1 MLPPSPPPGSAL
13 LFPAARGRRRV
24 IPFSDGATLGVGE
37 RRRPLTADPT
47 HAEKVARDDAHLRS
61 LGIKPELR
69 RTLGFLSNFA
79 VAFSY
84 ISVSTGTFTNQA
96 VAFGVGGPAI
106 FWAWPLVI
114 LGQTFVAL
122 NFAELSSHFPVA
134 GSIYQWSKR
143 LSNKTLG
150 WFTGWI
156 YFWAGVVTVTAVAA
170 TVPLVL
176 STIQGWDL
184 ASPSPIGFLNMW
196 QFVGLAALLTTT
208 LINIEGVR
216 LLALLN
222 NIGVA
227 AEILGMVVFA
237 LVLLIFANHQS
248 PAILFDTSY
257 TKDLAGGNYFAVF
270 LVGMF
275 MALFVV
281 YGFDTAGTFGEET
294 VDASRQAPRGVLSA
308 IWLSGIVGA
317 VFLLAVTLSFR
328 DIHKVIETGQAAG
341 FPIADTIKENLTFNL
356 GFGTLGDLYLFMIL
370 VAVYVCTLAIQ
381 GATTRLMFSMGRD
394 RRLPFGAAWGS
405 VNPTFRTPANAAIA
419 VGVLGA
425 LPLILMGATASIYLA
440 IAATG
445 MIYLSYILCNLGV
458 LIARTK
464 GWPHR
469 GAWFSLGSW
478 GTIINILAL
487 VWGTAMVI
495 NIGIWT
501 SPIFGDFGNE
511 LRNLWSNPFINTFL
525 AFGTNADGKPNILTG
540 LPAWPVFETLV
551 GLVVIVGLIYYLVA
565 QRGREDRVEPD
576 VATGEA
582 VIA

>member
-1 MLPPSPPPGSAL
+1 METSQ
-13 LFPAARGRRRV
+13 
-24 IPFSDGATLGVGE
+24 GE
-37 RRRPLTADPT
+37 QI
-47 HAEKVARDDAHLRS
+47 ERDDAHLRS

-122 NFAELSSHFPVA
+122 NFAELASHFPVA

-176 STIQGWDL
+176 STIMGFDL
-184 ASPSPIGFLNMW
+184 ASNSPIPGLDMW
-196 QFVGLAALLTTT
+196 QFVGLTALLTTT

-216 LLALLN
+216 LLALIN
-222 NIGVA
+222 NIGVV

-237 LVLLIFANHQS
+237 LVLLIFAHHQS

-257 TKDLAGGNYFAVF
+257 TANQAQGYLPIF

-294 VDASRQAPRGVLSA
+294 VDAGRQAPRGVLSA
-308 IWLSGIVGA
+308 IWLSGLVGA
-317 VFLLAVTLSFR
+317 IFLLAVTLSFQ
-328 DIHKVIETGQAAG
+328 DVGAAVSEGQAFG
-341 FPIADTIKENLTFNL
+341 FPIATTIKQNLTFSF
-356 GFGTLGDLYLFMIL
+356 GFATLGDLYLVLIL

-381 GATTRLMFSMGRD
+381 GATVRLMFSMGRD
-394 RRLPFGAAWGS
+394 RRLPFGGLWGHVS
-405 VNPTFRTPANAAIA
+405 PMFRTPANAAVA
-419 VGVLGA
+419 VGILGA
-425 LPLILMGATASIYLA
+425 VPLLVMGALASIYLA

-445 MIYLSYILCNLGV
+445 MIYISYFLCNLGV
-458 LIARTK
+458 FVARQK
-464 GWPHR
+464 GWPHKE
-469 GAWFSLGSW
+469 AWFSLKGW
-478 GTIINILAL
+478 GTVINFVAL
-487 VWGTAMVI
+487 VWGGLMVI

-501 SPIFGDFGNE
+501 SPIFGVFGND
-511 LRNLWSNPFINTFL
+511 LRNTWSNPFINTFL
-525 AFGTNADGKPNILTG
+525 AFGKNADGTANVLSG

-551 GLVVIVGLIYYLVA
+551 GAVVVIGAVYYLLV
-565 QRGREDRVEPD
+565 QRGREDRVEAD
-576 VATGEA
+576 LATGEA
-582 VIA
+582 MIA

>member
-1 MLPPSPPPGSAL
+1 MSGPDSSASEV
-13 LFPAARGRRRV
+13 A
-24 IPFSDGATLGVGE
+24 
-37 RRRPLTADPT
+37 
-47 HAEKVARDDAHLRS
+47 ARDDAHLRS

-96 VAFGVGGPAI
+96 VAFGVGGPAV
-106 FWAWPLVI
+106 FWAWPMVI
-114 LGQTFVAL
+114 IGQTFVAL

-176 STIQGWDL
+176 STIMGFDL
-184 ASPSPIGFLNMW
+184 GSASPIPGLDMW
-196 QFVGLAALLTTT
+196 QFVGLLTLVSTT
-208 LINIEGVR
+208 LINSIGVR
-216 LLALLN
+216 LLALIN
-222 NIGVA
+222 NIGVG
-227 AEILGMVVFA
+227 AEIVGMVFFA
-237 LVLLIFANHQS
+237 LILLFFANHQPVS
-248 PAILFDTSY
+248 ILFDTSY
-257 TKDLAGGNYFAVF
+257 TSSLANGNYFPVF
-270 LVGMF
+270 LVGAF

-294 VDASRQAPRGVLSA
+294 LDAGRQAPRGVLSA

-317 VFLLAVTLSFR
+317 IFLLAVTLSFK
-328 DIHKVIETGQAAG
+328 DVNAAVATGQAAG
-341 FPIADTIKENLTFNL
+341 FPIADTIKDNLTTTLIGNF
-356 GFGTLGDLYLFMIL
+356 TLGELYLVM
-370 VAVYVCTLAIQ
+370 
-381 GATTRLMFSMGRD
+381 
-394 RRLPFGAAWGS
+394 LPLGGLWGH
-405 VNPTFRTPANAAIA
+405 VNPTFKTPVNSAVA

-425 LPLILMGATASIYLA
+425 IPLLLTGALGSIYMA

-445 MIYLSYILCNLGV
+445 MIYLSYFLCNLGV
-458 LIARTK
+458 FVARRK
-464 GWPHR
+464 GWPHK

-478 GTIINILAL
+478 GTIINVLAL
-487 VWGTAMVI
+487 IWGGVMVI

-501 SPIFGDFGNE
+501 DTTLFGDFGND
-511 LRNLWSNPFINTFL
+511 LRNTWSNPFINTFL
-525 AFGTNADGKPNILTG
+525 SLGKNADGTANVLKD

-551 GLVVIVGLIYYLVA
+551 GLVVLVGLIYYLVA
-565 QRGREDRVEPD
+565 QRGREDRVEAD

-582 VIA
+582 MIA

>member
-1 MLPPSPPPGSAL
+1 MAGS
-13 LFPAARGRRRV
+13 
-24 IPFSDGATLGVGE
+24 
-37 RRRPLTADPT
+37 T
-47 HAEKVARDDAHLRS
+47 HAEQVERDDAHLRS

-69 RTLGFLSNFA
+69 RSLGLLSNFA

-96 VAFGVGGPAI
+96 VAFGVGGPPI

-122 NFAELSSHFPVA
+122 NFAELASHFPVA

-176 STIQGWDL
+176 STIMGFDL
-184 ASPSPIGFLNMW
+184 ASASPVPALDMW
-196 QFVGLAALLTTT
+196 QFVGLLALVTTT
-208 LINIEGVR
+208 LINVIGVR
-216 LLALLN
+216 LLAIIN

-237 LVLLIFANHQS
+237 LLLLFFANHQS

-257 TKDLAGGNYFAVF
+257 TTGLANGNYFAVF

-308 IWLSGIVGA
+308 IWLSGAVGA
-317 VFLLAVTLSFR
+317 IFLLAVTLSFK
-328 DIHKVIETGQAAG
+328 DIGAAIKTGQEFG
-341 FPIADTIKENLTFNL
+341 FPIANTIKENLTAGLL
-356 GFGTLGDLYLFMIL
+356 GSFTMGDLYLVVIL
-370 VAVYVCTLAIQ
+370 IAVYVCTLAIQ
-381 GATTRLMFSMGRD
+381 GATVRLMFSMGRD
-394 RRLPFGAAWGS
+394 RRLPFGGIWGH
-405 VNPTFRTPANAAIA
+405 VNSTFRTPANAALA

-425 LPLILMGATASIYLA
+425 IPLIVTGATGSIYLA

-445 MIYLSYILCNLGV
+445 MIYISYFLCNIGV
-458 LIARTK
+458 LQARRR
-464 GWPHR
+464 GWPHK

-478 GTIINILAL
+478 GTILNILAL
-487 VWGTAMVI
+487 VWGGLMVI
-495 NIGIWT
+495 NIGLWT
-501 SPIFGDFGNE
+501 NPLFGDFGND
-511 LRNLWSNPFINTFL
+511 LRNTWSNPFINTFL
-525 AFGTNADGKPNILTG
+525 SLGKTADGKPNVLTG
-540 LPAWPVFETLV
+540 LPEIPIFETLV
-551 GLVVIVGLIYYLVA
+551 AVVVIAGAIYYVA
-565 QRGREDRVEPD
+565 TRQTAREDVVGVDP
-576 VATGEA
+576 ATGEA
-582 VIA
+582 LIG